1 MKFLGSDSTSKVA
14 VRAIGTLLTA
24 VCVSLAS
31 TRAAYAYIDPNTAGS
46 LYQILFPVLVGI
58 ASAFAAMRR
67 VIAEYWFRLTRGCTT
82 MFRRIVRQDDGP
94 RS

>member
-82 MFRRIVRQDDGP
+82 MLRRIVRQDDGP